1 MEAFSRSILL
11 GMIFLC
17 LLKDISSER
26 RQAGQLKTIDASSI
40 RSQTPK
46 NPSLDENASKELF
59 EEDLSH
65 SIDPE
70 YSHYPQ
76 SGYPTN
82 SHGPQYYHNPDN
94 LKTVTQ
100 VIPEENRKA
109 SHKIDVEYQNNLKH
123 HRTPPSAAVT
133 PRAPV
138 VTRPPMATRTAVA
151 TKLPVAVRPPV
162 TLKPNL
168 LPKVNEAPKTPVAPK
183 IPVGP
188 RAPSASKTPL
198 VLRSPVTRRPIVA
211 MKAPPV
217 LKAQINTKFS
227 DKFDID
233 DDDEDYKP
241 SKHMEN
247 KQNHIK
253 SILLKLLERSED
265 NRKFAEIL
273 PILKVMSPAQRLA
286 MASLVTKQMT
296 ADIKNPRMNL
306 AQVRYIS
313 VLILC
318 RCAPSYIR
326 YLNHLSLCLCIRVNI
341 STAGKASFFYDC
353 RSSPCSETIP
363 ISQLT

>member
-1 MEAFSRSILL
+1 MGAFSRSILL
-11 GMIFLC
+11 GLIFIC
-17 LLKDISSER
+17 LLQNISSER
-26 RQAGQLKTIDASSI
+26 RTPGQLKTIDASSI

-46 NPSLDENASKELF
+46 YPVLEETASKELH

-65 SIDPE
+65 SLEAE
-70 YSHYPQ
+70 YLHYPQ

-82 SHGPQYYHNPDN
+82 SHGPQYYHTPDN
-94 LKTVTQ
+94 LKTETY

-123 HRTPPSAAVT
+123 HRTQPSAPVT
-133 PRAPV
+133 PKLPV
-138 VTRPPMATRTAVA
+138 ATRSPMATRSPVA
-151 TKLPVAVRPPV
+151 TRLPVAIRPPV

-168 LPKVNEAPKTPVAPK
+168 VPKVNESPKTPVVPKTPVAPK
-183 IPVGP
+183 TPVVP
-188 RAPSASKTPL
+188 RAPFPPKTPP
-198 VLRSPVTRRPIVA
+198 VLRSPVIRRPIVA

-217 LKAQINTKFS
+217 LKAPINTKFS

-233 DDDEDYKP
+233 DDEDEYKP

-253 SILLKLLERSED
+253 SILVKLLERSED

-296 ADIKNPRMNL
+296 ADIKNPGMNL
-306 AQVRYIS
+306 AQVR
-313 VLILC
+313 
-318 RCAPSYIR
+318 
-326 YLNHLSLCLCIRVNI
+326 
-341 STAGKASFFYDC
+341 
-353 RSSPCSETIP
+353 
-363 ISQLT
+363 LTNLFIDAHI